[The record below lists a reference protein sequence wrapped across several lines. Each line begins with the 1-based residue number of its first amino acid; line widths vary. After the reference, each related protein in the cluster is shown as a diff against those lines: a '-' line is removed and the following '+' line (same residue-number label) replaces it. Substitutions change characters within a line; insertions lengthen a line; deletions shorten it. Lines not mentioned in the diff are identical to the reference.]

1 MMIAP
6 FIYKNSCSLSTQVA
20 KTTCSSNLCFPY
32 PKWVLT
38 KTYFQQTCRM
48 AIIFD
53 LLRNLLIWAMTFVG
67 EDVNQFGMI
76 VGILCYA
83 TPQAYNY

>member
-1 MMIAP
+1 
-6 FIYKNSCSLSTQVA
+6 
-20 KTTCSSNLCFPY
+20 
-32 PKWVLT
+32 
-38 KTYFQQTCRM
+38 M

-53 LLRNLLIWAMTFVG
+53 LLRDLLIWAMTFVG

-83 TPQAYNY
+83 TPQAYNYYQEKMFLH